1 MNIIELAKQAGFGI
15 DESPCVLQP
24 YVIQPL
30 HGKIDD
36 ELSRFAALVRA
47 EVLEEAAKK
56 RAKPPRRLPKRGTGA
71 LWDEQQH
78 CYELGYREGTAAV
91 RAAIRALKETL

>member
-1 MNIIELAKQAGFGI
+1 MNIIEMAKQAGFGI

-36 ELSRFAALVRA
+36 ELRRFAHLVRA
-47 EVLEEAAKK
+47 EVLEEAAGVCDEHANASKMVY
-56 RAKPPRRLPKRGTGA
+56 TGLSA
-71 LWDEQQH
+71 MH
-78 CYELGYREGTAAV
+78 CA
-91 RAAIRALKETL
+91 AAIRALKGEQRGS

>member
-1 MNIIELAKQAGFGI
+1 MKSIIELAKQAGFGI

-36 ELSRFAALVRA
+36 ELTRFAHLVRQQ
-47 EVLEEAAKK
+47 VLEEAAGVCDPEPSLPNEAYTVHNNKVTM
-56 RAKPPRRLPKRGTGA
+56 RRCA
-71 LWDEQQH
+71 
-78 CYELGYREGTAAV
+78 
-91 RAAIRALKETL
+91 AAIRALKTGEAK

>member
-1 MNIIELAKQAGFGI
+1 MKSIIEMAKQAGFGI

-36 ELSRFAALVRA
+36 ELTRFAHLVRA
-47 EVLEEAAKK
+47 AALEEAAGVCENVSFGAMNDWSLKY
-56 RAKPPRRLPKRGTGA
+56 KPLDQGREIGA
-71 LWDEQQH
+71 GE
-78 CYELGYREGTAAV
+78 CA
-91 RAAIRALKETL
+91 AAIRALAKEKT

>member
-1 MNIIELAKQAGFGI
+1 MNIIEMAKQAGFGI

-36 ELSRFAALVRA
+36 ELRRFAAL
-47 EVLEEAAKK
+47 VLEEAAKK
-56 RAKPPRRLPKRGTGA
+56 RAKPPRSLPKRGSGA
-71 LWDEQQH
+71 LLDEQQH
-78 CYELGYREGTAAV
+78 CYELGYREGAAAV
-91 RAAIRALKETL
+91 RAAIRALKGETK